1 LHQHP
6 WSLARRRGDST
17 STKSLNRLAPGWVC
31 LLAACGALQPQLAT
45 DPNALTPPTAS
56 KSWAPEEAAR
66 IPGGKATLDAFAA
79 RSAPTPAAIEP
90 DRVYD
95 LPHLIDLAQRTNPET
110 RAAWQATRATA
121 ARLGIAESA
130 YLPTLGAIAMASY
143 GYLADYD
150 KMGPFVVRTGVLEPL
165 LRLDWLLLDFGRR
178 AADVDSAAQTLLA
191 ANLQFNR
198 KQQSVIFAVQKGYF
212 ALDSSRARATA
223 RETAL
228 KAANAVQQ
236 ATDIRSRSGLASVT
250 DTLLA
255 RQVVL
260 QQQFD
265 IASAQRD
272 VHAAEAQLAQA
283 VGISPVSLPRVA
295 SLSSLPLPE
304 GLPASVDSLL
314 QQAVSTRPDLA
325 AKFAE
330 VKAREAE
337 LERARADYLPKLSAN
352 GTLGRVIRELDS
364 LNLGPSGATFYAH
377 PRTWSVGLQLSWEL
391 FDGFIRDNRVREAK
405 ARRDQARA
413 DLDARQLASQAE
425 VWTAYADFQSALS
438 QHQFAT
444 ALAATTKS
452 GYDSALTGYGSGVT
466 NFVDLL
472 AAERDYA
479 RALASEVD
487 TSAAI
492 LDSAAAL
499 AFSAGTTGS

>member
-1 LHQHP
+1 
-6 WSLARRRGDST
+6 
-17 STKSLNRLAPGWVC
+17 V
-31 LLAACGALQPQLAT
+31 AT
-45 DPNALTPPTAS
+45 DPNALTPPTAA

-66 IPGGKATLDAFAA
+66 IPGGKATLDAFSA

-95 LPHLIDLAQRTNPET
+95 LPHLLDLALRTNPET

-121 ARLGIAESA
+121 ARLGIAEGA

-178 AADVDSAAQTLLA
+178 TADVDSAAQTLLA

-272 VHAAEAQLAQA
+272 VHAAEAQLASTPVPQSSTA
-283 VGISPVSLPRVA
+283 RPHSPSLPERPGA
-295 SLSSLPLPE
+295 RI
-304 GLPASVDSLL
+304 GARPAV
-314 QQAVSTRPDLA
+314 P
-325 AKFAE
+325 
-330 VKAREAE
+330 
-337 LERARADYLPKLSAN
+337 
-352 GTLGRVIRELDS
+352 
-364 LNLGPSGATFYAH
+364 
-377 PRTWSVGLQLSWEL
+377 
-391 FDGFIRDNRVREAK
+391 
-405 ARRDQARA
+405 
-413 DLDARQLASQAE
+413 
-425 VWTAYADFQSALS
+425 
-438 QHQFAT
+438 
-444 ALAATTKS
+444 
-452 GYDSALTGYGSGVT
+452 
-466 NFVDLL
+466 
-472 AAERDYA
+472 AAEP
-479 RALASEVD
+479 
-487 TSAAI
+487 
-492 LDSAAAL
+492 AAAQ
-499 AFSAGTTGS
+499 